1 MKVNNLLN
9 PLKLLFSNY
18 VFLYSENI
26 TEKQPGE
33 GGAEA
38 SGCYT
43 LQICFISVALYLLQ
57 SL

>member
-43 LQICFISVALYLLQ
+43 
-57 SL
+57 